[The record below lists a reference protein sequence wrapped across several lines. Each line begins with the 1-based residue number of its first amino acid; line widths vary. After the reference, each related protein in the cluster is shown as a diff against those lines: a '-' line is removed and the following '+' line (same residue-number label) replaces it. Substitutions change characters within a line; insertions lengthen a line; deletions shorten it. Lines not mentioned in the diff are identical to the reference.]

1 MSIISPEYAK
11 ELEDEL
17 KKAYEIRP
25 DMFHKELVDG
35 FADRILKCAEEQGY
49 ACISLMNKLYTDK
62 YEVNF
67 TEEEYSEITKMLS
80 DHGLVIEEEHKRA
93 PKEELG
99 DNYNPL
105 RDDYL
110 ILCTNNMV
118 FHFLKMNGSPGAF
131 LEHAM
136 NGIKATYT
144 ITEFRENNA
153 HQFFNSPGLESLVY
167 RDKDVENFGELMDI
181 FDTGLRTKQFTSLS
195 AEDYDKER
203 REIDAI
209 RYDTLPRR
217 RKRRRRK

>member
-25 DMFHKELVDG
+25 DMFHKELIDG

-49 ACISLMNKLYTDK
+49 ACIGLMNKLYTDK
-62 YEVNF
+62 YEIDF
-67 TEEEYSEITKMLS
+67 TAEEFSAIKNMLT
-80 DHGLVIEEEHKRA
+80 DHGLVIDEEHKRA
-93 PKEELG
+93 SKEELG

-110 ILCTNNMV
+110 ILCTNDMV

-131 LEHAM
+131 LEHAK

-144 ITEFRENNA
+144 ITEFRENSS
-153 HQFFNSPGLESLVY
+153 HMFFNSPGLESLVY
-167 RDKDVENFGELMDI
+167 RDKDVEDFNELMDI
-181 FDTGLRTKQFTSLS
+181 FDTGLRTKQFKSLS
-195 AEDYDKER
+195 GTDYDKER

-217 RKRRRRK
+217 RRRKRK